1 MRVRLRLIPR
11 DYWIVETKRWY
22 DFLGWMIA
30 DSFTGDNAYERA
42 HFYARALKYPQIEE
56 IK

>member
-1 MRVRLRLIPR
+1 MRVRIRFDPR
-11 DYWIVETKRWY
+11 GYWIIETKRWY

-30 DSFTGDNAYERA
+30 DSVTGDNAYERA

>member
-1 MRVRLRLIPR
+1 MRARVRFEPR
-11 DYWIVETKRWY
+11 GYWIVETKRWH
-22 DFLGWMIA
+22 DFSWMHR

-42 HFYARALKYPQIEE
+42 CIYARALKYPQIEE